1 MREIF
6 ERMMAL
12 VFWGSWTLIGGCG
25 FYIAVHFFVRRS
37 LPPGLRFEPENVLIV
52 FAAGLIGLAACWVL
66 QGRKPW
72 DKKGAK
78 ESE

>member
-6 ERMMAL
+6 ERMMSL
-12 VFWGSWTLIGGCG
+12 VFWGSWTLIGGSV
-25 FYIAVHFFVRRS
+25 FYFAVGNFAYRS
-37 LPPGLRFEPENVLIV
+37 LPRGLRFELENVLIV

-72 DKKGAK
+72 GKKGAK